1 MKDKKSIEFL
11 FNLSNIRQSVGDYHL
26 LTRAELRLLIK
37 TPNIATKQRVELY
50 TGLGSSPEYLTT
62 RFITTNLKDKWLS
75 FDVTETL
82 QNWLKGNGGYQLT
95 TAGWWWWS
103 WSSTNPIFFSL
114 NRDRAGFPAL
124 GLLWLQQR
132 PKYGKHVQVFY
143 LWGLFWEGRHT
154 DAWGVDEA
162 TTIYPDHVHSSK
174 RQQPHHLPQKTGH
187 RWESRYM
194 YYVRNTIIF
203 PILYIY
209 MYTHIYTVPPS
220 SASPMILET
229 PPSPHPISLSFP
241 AQPDGDLL
249 CAKLVHQFPERP
261 GLEVDTRTDGL
272 PRQLLHGLLHLHL
285 ERRKQIFS
293 GVVPCLKC
301 WIQSQYASSF

>member
-209 MYTHIYTVPPS
+209 MYTHTHTY
-220 SASPMILET
+220 ILYR
-229 PPSPHPISLSFP
+229 
-241 AQPDGDLL
+241 LL
-249 CAKLVHQFPERP
+249 Q
-261 GLEVDTRTDGL
+261 
-272 PRQLLHGLLHLHL
+272 HL
-285 ERRKQIFS
+285 QWS
-293 GVVPCLKC
+293 
-301 WIQSQYASSF
+301 